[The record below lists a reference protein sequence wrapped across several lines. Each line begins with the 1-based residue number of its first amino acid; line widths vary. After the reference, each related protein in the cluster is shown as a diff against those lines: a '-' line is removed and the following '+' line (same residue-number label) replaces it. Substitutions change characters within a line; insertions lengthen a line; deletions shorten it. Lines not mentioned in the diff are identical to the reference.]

1 MINNGKDYS
10 AMEVAGMLQRVAG
23 AVTSGNLS
31 GTVFGAPEDASSYD
45 ILASNANGMLNG
57 FIDRYAGSMIAANR
71 FKRIRAVGTA
81 VGLGSN
87 GIGMLDKIAQL
98 NPGMANNILG
108 LHGANEALESMLRN
122 ANGIATATGRSL
134 GGVLNP
140 QQLSTN
146 MMLAA
151 TQGALA
157 FNNNLAENGTVN
169 GKFTH
174 GLSLQQAASVANSI
188 LADRSQYEEWEKEQ
202 HRKTREWREKNPAA
216 SEQQRAEA
224 GILTEAEASAFR
236 HGTAMTDASVRS
248 FNDRIKSFQKEMN
261 GFVAS
266 VSKITGSFESAV
278 EFLQDMTNGKAF
290 SAGEEATRARR
301 RAAQTAANLRV
312 LAADAGIDPRT
323 MYGMVKGFGDTFDA
337 GMGKDIYERSFG
349 NRTTAANVGAMSAA
363 ALASYMKAHPNATPE
378 EIERVKLGLA
388 ARSEGFGQ
396 GDAVRHNGLL
406 AEMVR
411 RGGISESEALRLAK
425 SGDQNAVYKVL
436 RDFFGP
442 AVDHIIAS
450 EPLRNMYESQNA
462 EVTERLNKASFRE
475 GTSNERITL
484 NQRRALNNAKT
495 IASSM
500 LRSVDKNAARN
511 MENMQKEALLDTDTL
526 KSMGLD
532 DDKIQEFQELAKK
545 KNWGSSIITRKLRE
559 MGVNEFQLNSKVFA
573 SMGEQIKAQYGGKG
587 TAADQAIAQF
597 ENLRKMV
604 TPEVTVADIK
614 KLRMNRLAEARSKK
628 LEDLKAAYAQA
639 KNEGNDAKASEI
651 LGQMHS
657 MAEDAAAGGGDYMLK
672 DGGFV
677 EYMTGKFVSQSGGLG
692 MNEEQK
698 HQVAVDAKN
707 AYEEAMRAG
716 STSDEAWAAAN
727 ERLETKYNVKGLD
740 KFTSSERRREHYKN
754 YRRLEDATT
763 LFDAIMT
770 KADVSDKDPRRQ
782 QMRAEFQRR
791 LRDGGVFSRLA
802 RDKHLKGLKGADL
815 ETEIARLAAGEAAGG
830 VFGQFK
836 QQDGDPF
843 MKIEDIRDFLGSKD
857 AEQMLEG
864 MKLGTFDYAAVDAG
878 RVERQTNGQNATKEE
893 QDAASLL
900 AARRSES
907 MNAMGHAKGRALGA
921 ADEWVEAGGQQ
932 LDNAN
937 TLARVTRGDQ
947 LLAEAKNKAFG
958 APDAFDIKRAGRL
971 LRVGEK
977 MTVMKA
983 MFGEGGYDSFE
994 KLANKGNASFRRRF
1008 TGTADGAISNK
1019 NIAEYFQKILAEG
1032 AGRTPEEFK
1041 TILENNKTTLQQL
1054 GVYNRLTEAK
1064 DARENAI
1071 DPRHL
1076 MQAFV
1081 TATASMETEQKK
1093 ETDKTKRDK
1102 MQETA
1107 LTTGYIAQSVKDGDK
1122 RLASDES
1129 LNYLKVMSEA
1139 LETLAYGQS

>member
-134 GGVLNP
+134 GGVLTP

-146 MMLAA
+146 MMFAA

-157 FNNNLAENGTVN
+157 FNNNLNEHGAVN

-216 SEQQRAEA
+216 SGRQMAEA

-236 HGTAMTDASVRS
+236 HGTAMTDASVKS

-388 ARSEGFGQ
+388 ARSEGYGQ

-475 GTSNERITL
+475 GTSNERIML
-484 NQRRALNNAKT
+484 NQRRALDNAKT

-500 LRSVDKNAARN
+500 LRSVDKNAARS

-532 DDKIQEFQELAKK
+532 DDKIQEFQETAKK
-545 KNWGSSIITRKLRE
+545 KNWSSSYITRKLRE
-559 MGVNEFQLNSKVFA
+559 MGVNEFQLNSRVFA

-604 TPEVTVADIK
+604 TPEVTAVDIK

-639 KNEGNDAKASEI
+639 KNEGNDAKANEI

-657 MAEDAAAGGGDYMLK
+657 MAEDAAAGGGEYTLK
-672 DGGFV
+672 DGDFV
-677 EYMTGKFVSQSGGLG
+677 GYMTSKFIGNKAG
-692 MNEEQK
+692 MTQEQRY
-698 HQVAVDAKN
+698 QAEVGARN
-707 AYEEAMRAG
+707 AYEKAMRAG
-716 STSDEAWAAAN
+716 ATSDEAWAAAA
-727 ERLETKYNVKGLD
+727 ETLKADYKVEGFD
-740 KFTSSERRREHYKN
+740 KFSSPEKRRELYKN
-754 YRRLEDATT
+754 YRRLEDASR
-763 LFDAIMT
+763 LFDSILT
-770 KADVSDKDPRRQ
+770 KAGVSDKAQRQ
-782 QMRAEFQRR
+782 QMRAEFQKR
-791 LRDGGVFSRLA
+791 LRSGSVFDRLA
-802 RDKHLKGLKGADL
+802 RDKNLKGLTGAAL
-815 ETEIARLAAGEAAGG
+815 ETEIARLATGEVAGG
-830 VFGQFK
+830 VFGKFK
-836 QQDGDPF
+836 QQDSDPI
-843 MKIEDIRDFLGSKD
+843 MSVEAIREFLGSKAAD
-857 AEQMLEG
+857 QMLEG

-878 RVERQTNGQNATKEE
+878 RVERQTNGQHATKEE
-893 QDAASLL
+893 QDAAALL
-900 AARRSES
+900 AARRSGD
-907 MNAMGHAKGRALGA
+907 MNAMGDAKGRAVGS
-921 ADEWVEAGGQQ
+921 ADEWVEAGGRQ

-958 APDAFDIKRAGRL
+958 GPDAFDKARASRL
-971 LRVGEK
+971 LKIKDK
-977 MTVMKA
+977 MGALKG
-983 MFGEGGYDSFE
+983 MFGVGKGYKSFE
-994 KLANKGNASFRRRF
+994 AAANETGNKEFREKF
-1008 TGTADGAISNK
+1008 TGKKDGKIENK
-1019 NIAEYFQKILAEG
+1019 NIAEYFQRLLSEG
-1032 AGRTPEEFK
+1032 AGKSAEEFK
-1041 TILENNKTTLQQL
+1041 TILENNKDTLLQL

-1064 DARENAI
+1064 DIKEQLI
-1071 DPRHL
+1071 DPRHM

-1093 ETDKTKRDK
+1093 ETDKTKRDE

>member
-45 ILASNANGMLNG
+45 ILASNANGMMSG

-71 FKRIRAVGTA
+71 FKRIRAVGAA

-98 NPGMANNILG
+98 NPAVANNIMG

-122 ANGIATATGRSL
+122 ANGIASATGRSL

-140 QQLSTN
+140 QQMSTN
-146 MMLAA
+146 MMFAA

-157 FNNNLAENGTVN
+157 FNNNLNEHGAVN

-202 HRKTREWREKNPAA
+202 HRKTREWREKNPTA
-216 SEQQRAEA
+216 SGRQMAEA
-224 GILTEAEASAFR
+224 GILTEAEATAFR

-388 ARSEGFGQ
+388 ARSEGYGQ

-559 MGVNEFQLNSKVFA
+559 MGVNEFQLNSRVFA
-573 SMGEQIKAQYGGKG
+573 SMSEQIKSQYGGKG

-604 TPEVTVADIK
+604 TPEVTAVDIK

-639 KNEGNDAKASEI
+639 KNEGNDAKANEI

-657 MAEDAAAGGGDYMLK
+657 MAEDAAAGGGDYTLK
-672 DGGFV
+672 DGGFA
-677 EYMTGKFVSQSGGLG
+677 EYMTGKFVSGKPMTQ
-692 MNEEQK
+692 EQK
-698 HQVAVDAKN
+698 SQAAIGAKN
-707 AYEEAMRAG
+707 AYEKAMREGA
-716 STSDEAWAAAN
+716 TSDEAWAAAA
-727 ERLETKYNVKGLD
+727 ETLKTDYKVEGFD
-740 KFTSSERRREHYKN
+740 KFSSPEKRRELYKN
-754 YRRLEDATT
+754 YRRLEDATA
-763 LFDAIMT
+763 LFESIMNR
-770 KADVSDKDPRRQ
+770 AGIGEKDQRRY
-782 QMRAEFQRR
+782 QMRAEFQKR
-791 LRDGGVFSRLA
+791 LRSGSVFESLA
-802 RDKHLKGLKGADL
+802 RNKNLKGLKGAAL
-815 ETEIARLAAGEAAGG
+815 ETEIARLAAGEVAGG
-830 VFGQFK
+830 VFGMFK
-836 QQDGDPF
+836 QQNGDPIVGV
-843 MKIEDIRDFLGSKD
+843 KAIREFLGSKD
-857 AEQMLEG
+857 ADQMLEG

-958 APDAFDIKRAGRL
+958 GPDAFDKDRASRL
-971 LRVGEK
+971 LKVSEK
-977 MTVMKA
+977 MGALKR
-983 MFGEGGYDSFE
+983 MFGADKFESFE
-994 KLANKGNASFRRRF
+994 AAANRTGNKEFREAF
-1008 TGTADGAISNK
+1008 TGKKGGKIENK
-1019 NIAEYFQKILAEG
+1019 NIAEYFQRLLSEG
-1032 AGRTPEEFK
+1032 AGKSPEEFK
-1041 TILENNKTTLQQL
+1041 TILENNRDKLLQL

-1064 DARENAI
+1064 DDKGQLI
-1071 DPRHL
+1071 DPRHM

-1081 TATASMETEQKK
+1081 TATASMETEQKR
-1093 ETDKTKRDK
+1093 ETDEKKREK
-1102 MQETA
+1102 MQEDA
-1107 LTTGYIAQSVKDGDK
+1107 LTAGYVAQSVKDGDK

-1129 LNYLKVMSEA
+1129 LNYLKIMADA
-1139 LETLAYGQS
+1139 LETMAYTER